1 MSKDKESTR
10 EFNMSG
16 FLKKFQKQKTPSRS
30 PVAAKEKLQ
39 FRDEADPRIVYKISQ
54 RAKRISLRVK
64 ASDREVT
71 VIVPG
76 QRSITKARKFVGE
89 QRDWINVQLETLP
102 EAQPFIPGASIL
114 LRGELY
120 QLLNPKGRGRPTIYP
135 DRKVIHV
142 PSMDTESFSG
152 RVRRFL
158 IREAREELETV
169 TLHYADKLGKRIG
182 KVSIRDT
189 SSRWGSCITR
199 KGEGHISYSWRLIS
213 APEHVLE
220 YVVAHEC
227 AHLVHADHSA
237 NFWSVCEDLYPD
249 MNAAKR
255 WLKTNGPLLHAVG
268 ADY

>member
-1 MSKDKESTR
+1 M
-10 EFNMSG
+10 N
-16 FLKKFQKQKTPSRS
+16 PSRS
-30 PVAAKEKLQ
+30 TAASKEKLQ
-39 FRDEADPRIVYKISQ
+39 FRDAADPRILYKISE
-54 RAKRISLRVK
+54 RARRISLRVK
-64 ASDREVT
+64 ASDREVM

-76 QRSITKARKFVGE
+76 AKSVPKARQFVKA

-102 EAQPFIPGASIL
+102 PAQPFIPGSKIL
-114 LRGELY
+114 LRGEFY
-120 QLLNPKGRGRPTIYP
+120 QLLNPKGRGRPAIYT

-142 PSMDTESFSG
+142 PSPDVESFSG

-158 IREAREELETV
+158 IREAREELELATH
-169 TLHYADKLGKRIG
+169 HYANKLGKRVG

-227 AHLVHADHSA
+227 AHLVHADHSS
-237 NFWSVCEDLYPD
+237 NFWSVCEDLYPN
-249 MNAAKR
+249 MNRAKR
-255 WLKTNGPLLHAVG
+255 WLKQNGPLLHAVG
-268 ADY
+268 ADH